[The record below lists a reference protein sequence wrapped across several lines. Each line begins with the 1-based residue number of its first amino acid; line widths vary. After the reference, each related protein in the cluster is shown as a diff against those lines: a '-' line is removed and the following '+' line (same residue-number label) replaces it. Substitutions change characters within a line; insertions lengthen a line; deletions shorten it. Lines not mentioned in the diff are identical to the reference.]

1 MNLKLVLHI
10 QSVKQLLS
18 RKAPDGAFLM
28 EEIEEM
34 EKVNV
39 IGAGLAGVEATYQ
52 LVRQGIPVRLYEM
65 RPVKTTDAHKT
76 DYFAELVCSN
86 SLRADGLNNA
96 VGVLKEEMQ
105 MNDSV
110 IMKFARLHQVPS
122 GGSLAVDRIGFSK
135 AVTEFISSHPLVEV
149 VHQEVTDIPQGPT
162 IIASGP
168 LTSEPLSQAIK
179 DLLQEDYF
187 YFYDAAAPII
197 TKESINFDIAYF
209 KSRYD
214 KGNAEYIN
222 CPMDEE
228 QFDCFYEALINAEV
242 VKPKEHE
249 EKFFEGCMPF
259 EEIARRGKQTLLF
272 GPMKPVGLEKDGGK
286 RSHAVV
292 QLRQDNA
299 VGTLYNIVGFQT
311 HLKWGEQERIIHMIP
326 GLENAHIVRYGV
338 MHRNSFICSPR
349 YLKPTYQFVGRED
362 LFFAGQMTGVE
373 GYVESAQ
380 SGMVAGMNMARYLLQ
395 KELLVFPRETV
406 MGALAYYIT
415 HGSETDFQPMKA
427 NFGILPDFPT
437 RIKKK
442 ERKQA
447 YATRAIEVMKE
458 FINNE

>member
-1 MNLKLVLHI
+1 MGFLDERGMNI
-10 QSVKQLLS
+10 
-18 RKAPDGAFLM
+18 
-28 EEIEEM
+28 M

-52 LVRQGIPVRLYEM
+52 LIRQGIPVCLYEM
-65 RPVKTTDAHKT
+65 RPVKSTDAHKT

-96 VGVLKEEMQ
+96 VGVLKEEMR
-105 MNDSV
+105 MNDSL
-110 IMKFARLHQVPS
+110 IMKFAREYQVPA

-135 AVTEFISSHPLVEV
+135 AITEYISSHPLVEV
-149 VHQEVTDIPQGPT
+149 KHMEIDHILEGPT

-168 LTSEPLSQAIK
+168 LTSELLSKAIK
-179 DLLQEDYF
+179 DLLKEDYF
-187 YFYDAAAPII
+187 YFYDAAAPIV
-197 TKESINFDIAYF
+197 TKDSINFEKAYF

-214 KGNAEYIN
+214 KGDAEYIN
-222 CPMDEE
+222 CPMSEDEFN
-228 QFDCFYEALINAEV
+228 QFYDALIHAEV
-242 VKPKEHE
+242 VKPKEYE

-299 VGTLYNIVGFQT
+299 IGTLYNIVGFQT

-338 MHRNSFICSPR
+338 MHRNCFICSPK
-349 YLKPTYQFVGRED
+349 YLLPTYQFVGRDD

-380 SGMVAGMNMARYLLQ
+380 SGMVAGMNMVRLLQQ

-427 NFGILPDFPT
+427 NFGILPDFET

-442 ERKQA
+442 ERKAA
-447 YATRAIEVMKE
+447 YANRAIETMKE
-458 FINNE
+458 FINHE